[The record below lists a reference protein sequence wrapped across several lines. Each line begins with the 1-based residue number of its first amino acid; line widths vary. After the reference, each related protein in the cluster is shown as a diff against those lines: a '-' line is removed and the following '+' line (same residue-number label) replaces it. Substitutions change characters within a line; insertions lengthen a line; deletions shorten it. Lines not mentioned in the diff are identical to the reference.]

1 MSASA
6 HSDYPPEAATYLR
19 DYSDGRYDDDAQI
32 GFIYSSQEARLSEDG
47 HVFYI
52 GRPDVDGIEFAYRRG
67 HPGIWAWYP
76 IDADWVRV
84 APDIE
89 TLERDWFARKLT
101 V

>member
-1 MSASA
+1 MRSPKP
-6 HSDYPPEAATYLR
+6 SDCPPEAAEYFRNYTN
-19 DYSDGRYDDDAQI
+19 GRYDDHAQLS
-32 GFIYSSQEARLSEDG
+32 FIYPVEVARLSEDG
-47 HVFYI
+47 HVFYM
-52 GRPDVDGIEFAYRRG
+52 GCPGADGIEFAYRRD

-89 TLERDWFARKLT
+89 TLERDWLARELT